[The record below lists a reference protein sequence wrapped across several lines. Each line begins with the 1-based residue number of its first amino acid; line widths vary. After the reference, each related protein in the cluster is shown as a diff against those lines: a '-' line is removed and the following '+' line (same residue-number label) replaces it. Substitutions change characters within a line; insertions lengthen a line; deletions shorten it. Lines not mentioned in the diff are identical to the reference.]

1 MEHFYF
7 WTLSAL
13 VGGTLIHGLAK
24 TERFFEYPYFMA
36 TAFAVFIIP
45 QAVSLV
51 RFPGAVN
58 EEWLGNTLLMACLC
72 FGMCWFGYRINVS
85 LAEGALV
92 TAPMRWRRLFLG
104 SLVFIAI
111 SYYFN
116 FLISRMTPDETGGSM
131 WTGPVTIYGF
141 FALLIYP
148 AFAICLR
155 YALETG
161 RLIAWAATIVAA
173 LPPLHTALVGRREA
187 TVQFALTLCLTVF
200 FTRGVR
206 PPRIAIAAVVTAAML
221 AIPATGTYRG
231 LIAERDWKG
240 VRQIDL
246 IENFRVYLTEESIL
260 ELRNG
265 ALLMEATAQT
275 KHYEWGT
282 GYWDQLVFRFV
293 PAQWL
298 GNEFKESLMFH
309 PSDERLVDELLALG
323 YQIPVGST
331 LTGIGDSFQQ
341 FGYFGCLFFAVLG
354 VFFRSLWEATKRP
367 NGLVAQLFYIQIST
381 SAMRAVTHQTV
392 DFLPGMIYQA
402 IFLGMLALFARE
414 PKSAANLATPDARR
428 ASQATGKYLITPA
441 PHE

>member
-1 MEHFYF
+1 MEHLYF

-13 VGGTLIHGLAK
+13 VGGTLIHGLVK
-24 TERFFEYPYFMA
+24 TGRFFEYPYFMA

-58 EEWLGNTLLMACLC
+58 EEWLGNTLLMACFC
-72 FGMCWFGYRINVS
+72 FGMCSLGYRINVS
-85 LAEGALV
+85 LAEGARV
-92 TAPMRWRRLFLG
+92 TPPMLWQRLFLG

-116 FLISRMTPDETGGSM
+116 FLISRMMPEETGGSM

-148 AFAICLR
+148 AFAVCLR
-155 YALETG
+155 YAIETG
-161 RLIAWAATIVAA
+161 RLIGWAATIVAA
-173 LPPLHTALVGRREA
+173 LPPLQTALNGRREA
-187 TVQFALTLCLTVF
+187 TVQFALTLCLTLF
-200 FTRGVR
+200 FARGMR
-206 PPRIAIAAVVTAAML
+206 PPRLAIAAVIGAAML

-240 VRQIDL
+240 LRQIDL
-246 IENFRVYLTEESIL
+246 IENFRVYLTQESIL

-265 ALLMEATAQT
+265 ALLIEASAQAAN
-275 KHYEWGT
+275 YEWGT

-293 PAQWL
+293 PAQWF
-298 GNEFKESLMFH
+298 GDEFKQSLMFH
-309 PSDERLVDELLALG
+309 SSDERLMEDLLVLG
-323 YQIPVGST
+323 YEIPGGST

-367 NGLVAQLFYIQIST
+367 NALVAQLFYIQIST

-392 DFLPGMIYQA
+392 DFLPGVVYQA
-402 IFLGMLALFARE
+402 IFLGILALFARA
-414 PKSAANLATPDARR
+414 PNTAANQTTPDARR
-428 ASQATGKYLITPA
+428 HLRPLESI
-441 PHE
+441 

>member
-1 MEHFYF
+1 MEHLYF
-7 WTLSAL
+7 WSLTAL
-13 VGGTLIHGLAK
+13 IGATLIHGLAK

-36 TAFAVFIIP
+36 TAFAVFIVP
-45 QAVSLV
+45 QTVSLL

-85 LAEGALV
+85 LAERALL

-104 SLVFIAI
+104 ALVFIAI

-116 FLISRMTPDETGGSM
+116 FLISQMTPEETGGSM
-131 WTGPVTIYGF
+131 WTGPVTIYAF

-148 AFAICLR
+148 AFAISFR

-161 RLIAWAATIVAA
+161 RLVAWAATVVAA
-173 LPPLHTALVGRREA
+173 LPPLHTAFIGRREA
-187 TVQFALTLCLTVF
+187 TVQFALTLCLTLF

-206 PPRIAIAAVVTAAML
+206 PPRLAIAAVVIAAML
-221 AIPATGTYRG
+221 AIPATGTYRS

-246 IENFRVYLTEESIL
+246 VENFRDYLTQESIL

-282 GYWDQLVFRFV
+282 GYWDQLVFRLV

-309 PSDERLVDELLALG
+309 SSDERLMEDLLVLG
-323 YQIPVGST
+323 YEIPGGST

-367 NGLVAQLFYIQIST
+367 NALVAQLFYIQIAT

-392 DFLPGMIYQA
+392 DFLPGVVYQA

-414 PKSAANLATPDARR
+414 PSEC
-428 ASQATGKYLITPA
+428 GKPGH
-441 PHE
+441 P